1 MFFSNKIIDKRGE
14 DMIKAGIMGATG
26 YAGEMLAW
34 ILYKHPE
41 VEVDFYNSH
50 NYANFQLNQLYGN
63 YNGFIEDKCVD
74 MEEAMARI
82 DNIDVLF
89 IALPNGK
96 SFELTKKAL
105 SQGVKVID
113 LGADYRLNSKDEYEE
128 WYGIKHEL
136 PLLLEEAVYGITEL
150 KRNEIQKSNLIANP
164 GCYPTATILGLAPL
178 LKNKL
183 IETNSVIVDA
193 KSGVSGAGR
202 SANISSLFTECN
214 ESIKAYGVATHRHTP
229 EIEQE
234 LSKLAE
240 EKLFISFTPHLVPM
254 NRGILSTCYSSLKKS
269 LSTEEILEIY
279 KDFYKDSYFVKI
291 TDGIPETRWVRGS
304 NLCHISVRVDSRTN
318 RVIVISAI
326 DNLVKGAAGQA
337 VQNMNV
343 MFGFKET
350 AGLDFIAMAP

>member
-1 MFFSNKIIDKRGE
+1 MDKWGE
-14 DMIKAGIMGATG
+14 IMIKAGIMGATG

-34 ILYKHPE
+34 LLYKHPE
-41 VEVDFYNSH
+41 VEANFYNSH

-63 YNGFIEDKCVD
+63 YNGLIEEKCVD

-96 SFELTKKAL
+96 SFEMTEKAL
-105 SQGVKVID
+105 LKGVKVID
-113 LGADYRLNSKDEYEE
+113 LGADYRLNAKDEYEE

-136 PLLLEEAVYGITEL
+136 PLLLKDAVYGLTEL
-150 KRNEIQKSNLIANP
+150 KRDEIKKSNLIANP

-183 IETNSVIVDA
+183 IDTSSVIIDA

-234 LSKLAE
+234 LSKLAD
-240 EKLFISFTPHLVPM
+240 EKLVVSFTPHLVPM
-254 NRGILSTCYSSLKKS
+254 NRGILSTCYSGIKASLT
-269 LSTEEILEIY
+269 TEELLNVY
-279 KDFYKDSYFVKI
+279 KDFYKDSCFVKVI
-291 TDGIPETRWVRGS
+291 DGIPETRWVRGS
-304 NLCHISVRVDSRTN
+304 NLCHIGVKVDSRTN
-318 RVIVISAI
+318 RAIVVSVI
-326 DNLVKGAAGQA
+326 DNLIKGAAGQA

-343 MFGFKET
+343 MFGFEET
-350 AGLDFIAMAP
+350 EGLDFIAMAP